1 MHLQSCAR
9 NVGWNYFVP
18 AILFNKEV
26 MVMDSLKNMN
36 AAMQYIEDNLTHEID
51 FKEVAKIAYC
61 SEYHFKRMFSFL
73 AGISLSEY
81 IRCRRLTLA
90 AFELKNSGA
99 KVIDVAIKY
108 GYNSPDS
115 FSRAFQNLHGITPS
129 EARNSNHSLKAYS
142 PMTFQLS
149 IQGGHEM
156 NYRIE
161 EKEPFQIIG
170 ITKRV
175 PIVFNGVNEEIA
187 SMWKSLNPEA
197 IQTLKSLSN
206 MEPTGIISASTNFS
220 EGRMEEKGELDHYIG
235 VATTK
240 DCPEQFAQLEVAAS
254 TWAVFEAVGPFPDT
268 LQNVWGRIYSEW
280 FPSSNYELAE
290 GPEIL
295 WNEQKDTS
303 SPNFKSEIWIPVL
316 KK

>member
-1 MHLQSCAR
+1 
-9 NVGWNYFVP
+9 
-18 AILFNKEV
+18 
-26 MVMDSLKNMN
+26 MDSLKNMN
-36 AAMQYIEDNLTHEID
+36 AAMQYIEDNLTDEID
-51 FKEVAKIAYC
+51 FKEVARLALC

-73 AGISLSEY
+73 AGISLSDY

-90 AFELKNSGA
+90 AFELKNSNV
-99 KVIDVAIKY
+99 KVIDFAIKY
-108 GYNSPDS
+108 GYNSADS

-129 EARNSNHSLKAYS
+129 EARNSSHSLKSYS

-149 IQGGHEM
+149 IQGGNEM

-161 EKEPFQIIG
+161 EQEPFRIIG

-187 SMWKSLNPEA
+187 SMWKSLDPGA

-206 MEPTGIISASTNFS
+206 VEPNGIISASTNFS
-220 EGRMEEKGELDHYIG
+220 EGRMEEKGELDYYIG

-254 TWAVFEAVGPFPDT
+254 TWAIFEAVGPFPDA

-295 WNEQKDTS
+295 WNESKDVS
-303 SPNFKSEIWIPVL
+303 SLNFRSEIWVPVL

>member
-1 MHLQSCAR
+1 
-9 NVGWNYFVP
+9 
-18 AILFNKEV
+18 
-26 MVMDSLKNMN
+26 MDSLKNMN
-36 AAMQYIEDNLTHEID
+36 AAIQYIEDNLTNDIE
-51 FKEVAKIAYC
+51 FKEVARLAFC

-73 AGISLSEY
+73 AGMSLSEY

-90 AFELKNSGA
+90 AFELKDSSV
-99 KVIDVAIKY
+99 KVIDIAMKY

-129 EARNSNHSLKAYS
+129 EARNSGHSLKAFS
-142 PMTFQLS
+142 RMIFQLS
-149 IQGGHEM
+149 IKGGSEM

-161 EKEPFQIIG
+161 EKEVFRIVG
-170 ITKRV
+170 IKKRV
-175 PIVFNGVNEEIA
+175 PIIFSGVNPEIA
-187 SMWKSLNPEA
+187 SMWKSLDSQS
-197 IQTLKSLSN
+197 IHTLKSLSN
-206 MEPTGIISASTNFS
+206 VKPTGLISASTNFS

-240 DCPEQFAQLEVAAS
+240 DCPDQFTHLEIPAS
-254 TWAVFEAVGPFPDT
+254 TWAVFEAIGPFPDA

-280 FPSSNYELAE
+280 FPSSNYEQME

-295 WNEQKDTS
+295 WNENKDVT

>member
-1 MHLQSCAR
+1 
-9 NVGWNYFVP
+9 
-18 AILFNKEV
+18 
-26 MVMDSLKNMN
+26 MDSLKNMN
-36 AAMQYIEDNLTHEID
+36 TAMRYIEDNLTNEID
-51 FKEVAKIAYC
+51 FKEVARLALC

-73 AGISLSEY
+73 AGISLSDY

-90 AFELKNSGA
+90 AFELKDSNA

-115 FSRAFQNLHGITPS
+115 FTRAFQNLHGITPS
-129 EARNSNHSLKAYS
+129 EARSTIRSLKAYS

-149 IQGGHEM
+149 IQGGNEM
-156 NYRIE
+156 NYRIK
-161 EKEPFQIIG
+161 EKEPFRIIG

-187 SMWKSLNPEA
+187 SMWKSLNPES

-206 MEPTGIISASTNFS
+206 MEPNGIISASTNFS

-240 DCPEQFAQLEVAAS
+240 NCPAQFAQLEVTAS
-254 TWAVFEAVGPFPDT
+254 TWAIFEAVGPFPET

-280 FPSSNYELAE
+280 FPSSNYELAV

-295 WNEQKDTS
+295 WNEQKDVS
-303 SPNFKSEIWIPVL
+303 SPNFKSEIWIPIL

>member
-1 MHLQSCAR
+1 
-9 NVGWNYFVP
+9 
-18 AILFNKEV
+18 
-26 MVMDSLKNMN
+26 MDSLKNMN
-36 AAMQYIEDNLTHEID
+36 AAMRYIEDNLTNEID

-90 AFELKNSGA
+90 AFELKNSDA

-129 EARNSNHSLKAYS
+129 EARNSSHSLKSYS

-149 IQGGHEM
+149 IQGGNEM

-161 EKEPFQIIG
+161 EKEPFRIIG

-187 SMWKSLNPEA
+187 SMWKSLNPES

-206 MEPTGIISASTNFS
+206 MEPNGIISASTNFS

-235 VATTK
+235 VASAK

-254 TWAVFEAVGPFPDT
+254 TWAIFEAVGPFPDA

-295 WNEQKDTS
+295 WNESKDVS
-303 SPNFKSEIWIPVL
+303 SPNFRSEIWVPVL